1 MLKLDLNRLFKVK
14 AIQKKG
20 VFLKKNGFTKGQ
32 AYQLAN
38 RNTISITIKSLE
50 RLCRIFN
57 CTPSD
62 LFTYV
67 PDKQSPL
74 PSEHSLNSLIRPETQ
89 DINTILKDFPPDKI
103 THILSE
109 IEKLKNNKC

>member
-1 MLKLDLNRLFKVK
+1 MLKLDIDRLFTVK
-14 AIQKKG
+14 SIQKKG

-38 RNTISITIKSLE
+38 RNTKSITIKSLE
-50 RLCRIFN
+50 KLCRIFN

-67 PDKQSPL
+67 PDKQNPL

-89 DINTILKDFPPDKI
+89 DINAMFKDLPPDKI

-109 IEKLKNNKC
+109 IEKLKNT